1 MFWDKKKTDET
12 IEAAKTE
19 GNTRQQDI
27 LNSDLYAISYLS
39 KFVIEK
45 KEQLAE
51 EESKN
56 VKELEKI
63 SSSYAKA
70 FENSMKISG
79 FVDNIGQQV
88 AKVGDTSGQF
98 GEIIQRVT
106 QASDGAMINV
116 ENLRTSSEKVE
127 AQFTE
132 IAKVYD
138 EFQKGFAEIQAAMQ
152 NIVGVA
158 NQTNLLALNASIEA
172 ARAGEH
178 GKGFAVVADE
188 VTKLSIGIKDLV
200 GDVNKSMEGLKQNS
214 EKLTQS
220 LQGAQAALGD
230 SKKQVETTE
239 TVFEEINQ
247 SVSGVEDIQEQI
259 ENVVNDCSH
268 IIESVQGDMAD
279 YEQQYNCVL
288 EDIDDM
294 KSLLTS
300 KGFLYEDISNMME
313 QAEPLIEKI
322 CRDSN
327 L

>member
-12 IEAAKTE
+12 VEAAGTVE
-19 GNTRQQDI
+19 QQDT
-27 LNSDLYAISYLS
+27 LDNDLYAISHLS
-39 KFVIEK
+39 KFVTEK
-45 KEQLAE
+45 KDQLVE
-51 EESKN
+51 EEAKT

-63 SSSYAKA
+63 SNSYAKA
-70 FENSMKISG
+70 FENSSKVSE
-79 FVDNIGQQV
+79 FVDNIGREV
-88 AKVGDTSGQF
+88 AKVGDTSSQF
-98 GEIIQRVT
+98 GEIIQKVT
-106 QASDGAMINV
+106 QASDGAIVDV

-127 AQFTE
+127 EQFAE

-138 EFQKGFAEIQAAMQ
+138 EFQKGFAEIQSAMQ

-200 GDVNKSMEGLKQNS
+200 GDVNRSMEGLQKNS

-220 LQGAQAALGD
+220 LQGAQTALGD
-230 SKKQVETTE
+230 SQKQVESTE
-239 TVFEEINQ
+239 TVFKEINQ
-247 SVSGVEDIQEQI
+247 SVSSVEGVQEEI
-259 ENVVNDCSH
+259 KNAVHNCSH
-268 IIESVQGDMAD
+268 IIESVQGNMAD

-288 EDIDDM
+288 EDIDEM
-294 KSLLTS
+294 KSLLTL

-322 CRDSN
+322 CKDST